1 MSWAHALHKL
11 NAGRQYRIVGGGEN
25 FGCGALFWEQ
35 CALFPCFLWQPGLPP
50 PFYGGIGE
58 VRPLIRDGPLPYK
71 DPLHCL
77 LYYWAPHMD
86 PSWALLHHHL
96 RREWCFINIS
106 LHSIAIYISIL
117 GRPPALKGF
126 SCTVS
131 CIIGASPYME
141 PAVPTTFVIVE
152 VIMAR

>member
-1 MSWAHALHKL
+1 M
-11 NAGRQYRIVGGGEN
+11 Q
-25 FGCGALFWEQ
+25 ALFWEQ
-35 CALFPCFLWQPGLPP
+35 CALFPCFLWHAGLPP

-58 VRPLIRDGPLPYK
+58 VRPLIRDGPPPYK

-96 RREWCFINIS
+96 RHGWCIINIS
-106 LHSIAIYISIL
+106 LHVIAIYISIL

-141 PAVPTTFVIVE
+141 PAEPTALVIVKCHNGK
-152 VIMAR
+152 VINNQGMTILLILLGETGEAK